1 MKVNESKSPNNRPP
15 PVVYLSNVFVS
26 LVYLFYIMLYYFPL
40 NVYILFSIV
49 NFLYCVIFDVSATL
63 WMKKSGIK
71 VKYYTK
77 D

>member
-40 NVYILFSIV
+40 NVSYLVLLTFCIVLFLMSRQP
-49 NFLYCVIFDVSATL
+49 FE
-63 WMKKSGIK
+63 WKK
-71 VKYYTK
+71 VV
-77 D
+77 